1 MFKNVLIFFSTLFFF
16 SSLSFEINSLT
27 KDQLLK
33 TKQKF
38 NTVNSLISKHRIKRS
53 KINIEKYKKSRQV
66 FNEIKKKNWNEAKKL
81 AKNNEVLIKIIDWH
95 FIHQNNNPKFFSKTD
110 NFIRKNPNWPQEKFF
125 RKKIELFI
133 DSNLKNK
140 QIIDFFEQNPPLTT
154 KGAVNYLDA
163 LKNKN
168 GLENVKNFARKTW
181 VEKKFTKTQSRDF
194 YKRYKIFTSRT

>member
-95 FIHQNNNPKFFSKTD
+95 FIHQNNLLNEKIHTNIILDVMEYSTHRKGWIPFS
-110 NFIRKNPNWPQEKFF
+110 NN
-125 RKKIELFI
+125 
-133 DSNLKNK
+133 
-140 QIIDFFEQNPPLTT
+140 
-154 KGAVNYLDA
+154 
-163 LKNKN
+163 
-168 GLENVKNFARKTW
+168 
-181 VEKKFTKTQSRDF
+181 
-194 YKRYKIFTSRT
+194 

>member
-66 FNEIKKKNWNEAKKL
+66 FNEI
-81 AKNNEVLIKIIDWH
+81 
-95 FIHQNNNPKFFSKTD
+95 
-110 NFIRKNPNWPQEKFF
+110 
-125 RKKIELFI
+125 
-133 DSNLKNK
+133 
-140 QIIDFFEQNPPLTT
+140 
-154 KGAVNYLDA
+154 
-163 LKNKN
+163 
-168 GLENVKNFARKTW
+168 
-181 VEKKFTKTQSRDF
+181 
-194 YKRYKIFTSRT
+194 

>member
-66 FNEIKKKNWNEAKKL
+66 FNEIKKKHWNEAKKL

-95 FIHQNNNPKFFSKTD
+95 FIHQNNNPKFFSLAGKYLD
-110 NFIRKNPNWPQEKFF
+110 EFSFKLEWCLKKFF
-125 RKKIELFI
+125 TILSSME
-133 DSNLKNK
+133 
-140 QIIDFFEQNPPLTT
+140 
-154 KGAVNYLDA
+154 
-163 LKNKN
+163 
-168 GLENVKNFARKTW
+168 
-181 VEKKFTKTQSRDF
+181 
-194 YKRYKIFTSRT
+194 